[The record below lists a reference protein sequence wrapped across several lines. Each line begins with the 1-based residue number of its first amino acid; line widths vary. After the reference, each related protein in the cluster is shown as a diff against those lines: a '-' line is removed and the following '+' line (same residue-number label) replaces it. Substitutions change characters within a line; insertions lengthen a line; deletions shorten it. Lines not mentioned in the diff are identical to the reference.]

1 MCIDFIFIF
10 NYLDHVLVVEVDHDL
25 DVVRILEPEIKNNIL
40 IKFYRSGSDRR
51 RRSPGYAY
59 D

>member
-1 MCIDFIFIF
+1 MYNKIYSW
-10 NYLDHVLVVEVDHDL
+10 NSLDHVLVVEVDHDL
-25 DVVRILEPEIKNNIL
+25 DVVRIFSFFLRTSLEIS
-40 IKFYRSGSDRR
+40 YSGGDRR